1 MICPADSPC
10 EMPWIILHA
19 NGEELS
25 RHELTKPIVI
35 GRATNC
41 DIAIKD
47 IMLSRSHCRLEPVPA
62 QSNGNGNGNG
72 AAAGWQLVDLGS
84 RNGTLVGWDPVTT
97 HVLREGDH
105 VRMGRTRMVYFAG
118 QFVPATHGKKP
129 PDPDRVV
136 RPSDPHEALSGTV
149 TDFVFVEEE
158 EENGDDTPETAA
170 HDDNG
175 MPSPQPRPNDP
186 ESYRSPTVESF
197 LSDLASS
204 VYVRERDSE
213 REETAATATA
223 EPGTQAAPENQVKKP
238 RVRAKALP
246 KVVSTKPVYREVP
259 RRRKIE
265 TDLSLQADEKA
276 LSAMAAPPL
285 KYPQARPNRHVL
297 GIIAVIFAAAVATL
311 IVVMSLWVLTGV
323 S

>member
-1 MICPADSPC
+1 
-10 EMPWIILHA
+10 MPWIILHA

-25 RHELTKPIVI
+25 RHELVKPIVI
-35 GRATNC
+35 GRATDC

-47 IMLSRSHCRLEPVPA
+47 IMLSRSHCRLEPVP

-72 AAAGWQLVDLGS
+72 ARWQLVDLGS

-158 EENGDDTPETAA
+158 ENSDDTPAAAA

-213 REETAATATA
+213 REETTATATA
-223 EPGTQAAPENQVKKP
+223 EPSPEATVEREVKKP

-246 KVVSTKPVYREVP
+246 KVVSTKPVYRELP
-259 RRRKIE
+259 RRHKLE
-265 TDLSLQADEKA
+265 TDLSLQADEKSLKA
-276 LSAMAAPPL
+276 LEAPPL
-285 KYPQARPNRHVL
+285 KYPQAQRSRQMLYVAA
-297 GIIAVIFAAAVATL
+297 IVFAAAVATL
-311 IVVMSLWVLTGV
+311 IVVMSLWVLIGI